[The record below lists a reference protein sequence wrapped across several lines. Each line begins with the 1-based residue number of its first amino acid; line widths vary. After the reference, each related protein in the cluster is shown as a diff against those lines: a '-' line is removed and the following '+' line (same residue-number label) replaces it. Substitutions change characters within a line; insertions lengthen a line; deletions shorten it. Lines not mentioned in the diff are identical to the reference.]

1 MEEGQNRQPKVV
13 IPMAMTTHDVP
24 APHSYPV
31 HVDAVDEPA
40 VSRWLW
46 LVKWLL
52 AIPHYVVL
60 AFLWAA
66 FVVLS
71 AVALVAIVV
80 TGRYPRAIFDFNVG
94 VLRWWWR
101 VTYYSYGAL
110 ATDRYP
116 PFSLAEDPTYPA
128 HLEIDYPE
136 HLSRGLAL
144 VKWWLL
150 AIPHYLV
157 VGILVGGGATLAW
170 QTGDDPSWALGGGL
184 VGLLAV
190 VAAVIVAVTGA
201 YPRPLY
207 DLLLGLNRWVLRV
220 AAYAGLMTDEYPP
233 FRLDQGPHEPQGR
246 LVVSTGA
253 PPSTAP
259 PSTAPGAGAV
269 TSTAPPAGRQGWG
282 AGAVI
287 TVVVGCIAA
296 LTSLTLVTGGVAA
309 LVVDGVGRD
318 ADGYLTSQTERF
330 TSDGSAVLFG
340 DIRLDTAGAS
350 WVPERLIGDVRVTV
364 TPGERTDD
372 VFFGIGPEADV
383 SALLGGTAY
392 TEPRGPGLEP
402 RQVTGSRAANAP
414 VSQGFWDASASGS
427 GRQVV
432 AWTPRDGD
440 WSAVLMNPDG
450 SAGISADVTVGATFP
465 WLLRLGLGLLLAGL
479 AVAATSAALITL
491 ALRQV
496 TREGR

>member
-1 MEEGQNRQPKVV
+1 
-13 IPMAMTTHDVP
+13 MATTAHDVP
-24 APHSYPV
+24 ALRSYPV

-60 AFLWAA
+60 VFLWAA

-110 ATDRYP
+110 ATDHYP
-116 PFSLAEDPTYPA
+116 PFSLEDDPTYPA

-157 VGILVGGGATLAW
+157 VGILVGGGSTIAW
-170 QTGDDPSWALGGGL
+170 QTGDDARWVLGGGL
-184 VGLLAV
+184 VGLLAI
-190 VAAVIVAVTGA
+190 VAAVVVAVTGA

-246 LVVSTGA
+246 VVMTTGA
-253 PPSTAP
+253 PPSSAPTSDAP
-259 PSTAPGAGAV
+259 PSSASTPGAV
-269 TSTAPPAGRQGWG
+269 TSTAPPTGRPGWG
-282 AGAVI
+282 AGSVT
-287 TVVVGCIAA
+287 TVVLGCIAA

-309 LVVDGVGRD
+309 LVADGVGRD

-350 WVPERLIGDVRVTV
+350 WVPETLIGDVRVTV
-364 TPGERTDD
+364 TPSDRTDD

-383 SALLGGTAY
+383 SAFLGGTAY
-392 TEPRGPGLEP
+392 TEARGAGLEP
-402 RQVTGSRAANAP
+402 RQVPGSGTASAP
-414 VSQGFWDASASGS
+414 VAQSFWDASASGT

-432 AWTPRDGD
+432 TWSPRDGN

-450 SAGISADVTVGATFP
+450 STVISADVTVGATFP
-465 WLLRLGLGLLLAGL
+465 WLFRLGLGLLLAGL
-479 AVAATSAALITL
+479 VVAATGAALISL